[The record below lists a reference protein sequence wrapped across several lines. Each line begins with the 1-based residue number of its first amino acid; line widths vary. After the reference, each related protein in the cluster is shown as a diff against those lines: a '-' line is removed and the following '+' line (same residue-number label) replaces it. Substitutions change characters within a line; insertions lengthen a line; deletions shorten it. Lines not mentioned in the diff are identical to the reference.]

1 MLASWANMLGSTLAI
16 GYYTAAFERYNIADP
31 KWQNIVDFNNIAIKP
46 PNAALKPTLLP
57 SFQYISVHQIQLLS
71 LYGSVVHTERNNT
84 AYWGKL
90 AVAKVQTVVGPR
102 AK

>member
-1 MLASWANMLGSTLAI
+1 MLPFRDTVPLT
-16 GYYTAAFERYNIADP
+16 P
-31 KWQNIVDFNNIAIKP
+31 KGKILFSNIAIKP